1 MSPGAET
8 LDRWTN
14 VPPSSPEVPVPAAWL
29 PRIALL
35 TLIAVAPAPA
45 GSAQGAASA
54 PYHVSRR
61 ITLGGEGGW
70 DYLTVDT
77 ARARLFITRSDRVMV
92 VDQASGKMLGEIPGL
107 DRGHGVALDYST
119 NHGFATS
126 GADGTVVMFDLAT
139 LAVLKRLPAAIDA
152 DAVLYDP
159 SSKHVFSF
167 NGDANSATV
176 LDAATGDRVGTI
188 ALGGK
193 PEFGVTD
200 RAGRVYVNIEDR
212 AEVVEIDAAKLT
224 VRRRWSIAPCEDPTG
239 LALDAAHGRLFSVC
253 GNALLAVSD
262 IARGAVVAT
271 QPIGRGVDGAGF
283 DAATGDVFASAG
295 EGKLTVVHE
304 DGPNRYHV
312 VTKVATMPGARTMTI
327 DPKSHRVYT
336 VSARFGPQPSGAQS
350 AGLRRR
356 PPLVAGSFTL
366 LEVLR

>member
-1 MSPGAET
+1 M
-8 LDRWTN
+8 
-14 VPPSSPEVPVPAAWL
+14 PATWSARIGFL
-29 PRIALL
+29 ALIAL
-35 TLIAVAPAPA
+35 
-45 GSAQGAASA
+45 ASA
-54 PYHVSRR
+54 PALGAQRAVSPTYHVSRR
-61 ITLGGEGGW
+61 LPLGGEGGW

-92 VDQASGKMLGEIPGL
+92 VDEASGKLLGEIPGL
-107 DRGHGVALDYST
+107 NRGHGVALDYST

-126 GADGTVVMFDLAT
+126 GADSTVVMFDLAT
-139 LAVLKRLPAAIDA
+139 LAVLKRVPAADDA

-159 SSKHVFSF
+159 ASKHVFSF

-176 LDAATGDRVGTI
+176 LDAATGNRVGTI

-200 RAGRVYVNIEDR
+200 RAGRVYVNIEDK
-212 AEVVEIDAAKLT
+212 AEVVEIDATAMT
-224 VRRRWSIAPCEDPTG
+224 VRRRWSLAPCEDPTG
-239 LALDAAHGRLFSVC
+239 LALDAEHQRLFSVC

-312 VTKVATMPGARTMTI
+312 VTTVATMPGARTMTI

-336 VSARFGPQPSGAQS
+336 VSARFAAQPAGAQS
-350 AGLRRR
+350 AGPRRR
-356 PPLVAGSFTL
+356 PPVVPGSFTL
-366 LEVLR
+366 LELER